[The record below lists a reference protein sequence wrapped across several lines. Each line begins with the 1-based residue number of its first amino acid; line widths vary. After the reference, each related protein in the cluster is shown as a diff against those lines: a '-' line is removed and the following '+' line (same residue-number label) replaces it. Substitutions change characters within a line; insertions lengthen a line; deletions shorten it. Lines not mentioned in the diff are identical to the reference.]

1 MSHKLIIFKNNLW
14 LIMTSLLYLMQKL
27 QTLDKLLGNNPIMS
41 MIVNI
46 LGNKI
51 VQITAV
57 AVLHHEPQ
65 FIIH

>member
-1 MSHKLIIFKNNLW
+1 
-14 LIMTSLLYLMQKL
+14 MQKL

-46 LGNKI
+46 LGDEI

-65 FIIH
+65 FIIHQVTRGEFAF